1 LPPAAHIAV
10 ARQSNG
16 KQLDVFSVGKGLIK
30 SFREL
35 PRFLEEAKALG
46 TNIVYLVDYWEG
58 ATEGGDPKY
67 WNKGDYIP
75 RADLGGE
82 VALVEGIRKIRENG
96 GRVILYLEPFIIYE
110 YSGIGKTH
118 GPGWAGRRPD
128 GVWGGNGT
136 IYDQYLKNFTMVA
149 PWAVWQNYVIDVA
162 KRLIRDY
169 SADGIFL
176 DSWAWQ
182 MNWPM
187 TTLQDGRVWSPLEYS
202 RGVLELTARVRQ
214 AVREINADAVVIGE
228 TTAGPIGR
236 YWDGGL
242 CADFAPGL
250 FGNPQEPP
258 PLAASPVRYGIPEL
272 NWFGNGVDLNGLH
285 QVFAAGHSLAL
296 CGFWP
301 GSFMHDNVAHIRALV
316 QIRQT
321 YKDALI
327 HGQQTY
333 QPKTGNDEVVAY
345 RYRGGTHQLITL
357 VNTTDIVD
365 HAVTL
370 ALRDDDRD
378 STWSDLLAPLLVSAN
393 GNQLGPISVP
403 RSGLRVLL
411 RSYGCNR
418 SRAEG
423 DRRPV
428 AN

>member
-1 LPPAAHIAV
+1 MAV

-16 KQLDVFSVGKGLIK
+16 RQLDVFSVGKGLIK
-30 SFREL
+30 SFRKL
-35 PRFLEEAKALG
+35 HKFLQEARAFG
-46 TNIVYLVDYWEG
+46 TNIVYLADYWEG
-58 ATEGGDPKY
+58 ATEGGDPRY

-82 VALVEGIRKIRENG
+82 VALIEGIRSIREDG
-96 GRVILYLEPFIIYE
+96 GQVILYLEPFIIYK
-110 YSGIGKTH
+110 YSQIAKHH
-118 GPGWAGRRPD
+118 GEIWAGRKP
-128 GVWGGNGT
+128 GLKPVGPL
-136 IYDQYLKNFTMVA
+136 YDHYTNNFTMAA
-149 PWAVWQNYVIDVA
+149 PSAVWQDYVIDVA

-187 TTLQDGRVWSPLEYS
+187 RTLQEGRLWSSMEYS
-202 RGVLELTARVRQ
+202 GGVLELTARVRR

-242 CADFAPGL
+242 CADFG
-250 FGNPQEPP
+250 FGALQLEPP
-258 PLAASPVRYGIPEL
+258 RQPNPRRLTASPVRYGIPEL
-272 NWFGNGVDLNGLH
+272 NWFGNGVNLNELH

-301 GSFMHDNVAHIRALV
+301 GSFMHDKAPHIRALV
-316 QIRQT
+316 EIRQRH
-321 YKDALI
+321 KDALV

-333 QPKTGNDEVVAY
+333 QPKTGNEEVVAY
-345 RYRGGTHQLITL
+345 RYRGGISQLITL
-357 VNTTDIVD
+357 VNTADVD

-370 ALRDDDRD
+370 ALRDEDRD

-393 GNQLGPISVP
+393 GNLLGPISVP
-403 RSGLRVLL
+403 RSGLCVLL
-411 RSYGCNR
+411 RS
-418 SRAEG
+418 
-423 DRRPV
+423 
-428 AN
+428 